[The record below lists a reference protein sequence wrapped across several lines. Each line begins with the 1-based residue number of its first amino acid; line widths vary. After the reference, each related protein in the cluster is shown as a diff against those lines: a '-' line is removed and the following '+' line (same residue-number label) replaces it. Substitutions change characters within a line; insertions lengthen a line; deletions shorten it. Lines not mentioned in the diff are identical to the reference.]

1 MKKLRVKIVIAV
13 LISATFVFALAI
25 LLTGTTLRIR
35 LNNRSDSMTE
45 LLEANKG
52 QMPPKSNFER
62 MEKNNQIRLYYY
74 DEESPYRE
82 RYFTVIY
89 EGDKVKSGNG
99 THIAAVDEESAVKM
113 ADDARKRKTE
123 TGNYYDY
130 RFRVS
135 EDTGYVIFL
144 DTSESLHTINS
155 LLLTMSLVC
164 LVFIVLITV
173 VFHFVA
179 KRVVRPFEENARTQ
193 KQFIT
198 DASHELKTPLAI
210 ISANAEVLAY
220 KDGENEW
227 IRNITD
233 QTARISGLIN
243 ELLTLN
249 RLEEIEINVDIAS
262 VDFSEIVNK
271 TADEFDEVFVG
282 KGVAVQREIEPGVQL
297 NGNKEQLTRLVSV
310 LVENASKYV
319 DDNGRVS
326 LTLKKEMRYT
336 VMRVFNT
343 CEVGNPEDYKYLF
356 DRFYRPDA
364 SRTSK
369 TGGHGIGLSIAKRIV
384 TLHNGTIEAQPEED
398 GLCFIV
404 KLSNKL
410 KQGKI
415 KRNK

>member
-1 MKKLRVKIVIAV
+1 MKKLRRKIVISV

-52 QMPPKSNFER
+52 QMPPKSNYER
-62 MEKNNQIRLYYY
+62 MEKNDQIRLYYY
-74 DEESPYRE
+74 DEESPYRV

-89 EGDKVKSGNG
+89 EGDRIKSVDVA
-99 THIAAVDEESAVKM
+99 HIAAVDEEAAVQM
-113 ADDARKRKTE
+113 AETARKKNTE

-130 RFRVS
+130 RYRVS
-135 EDTGYVIFL
+135 NDTGYVIFV
-144 DTSESLHTINS
+144 DTSEDLHIVNS
-155 LLLTMSLVC
+155 LLLILSLVC
-164 LVFIVLITV
+164 AVFIVLITV
-173 VFHFVA
+173 VFHFVS

-220 KDGENEW
+220 KDGDNEW

-249 RLEEIEINVDIAS
+249 RLEEIETNVDIAQ
-262 VDFSEIVNK
+262 VDFSEIVTK

-282 KGVAVQREIEPGVQL
+282 KNVTVQREIAPGVLL
-297 NGNKEQLTRLVSV
+297 NGNSDQLTRLASV
-310 LVENASKYV
+310 LVENAAKYV
-319 DDNGRVS
+319 TESGRVQ
-326 LTLKKEMRYT
+326 LTLKKETRYT
-336 VMRVFNT
+336 VLRVFNT
-343 CEVGNPEDYKYLF
+343 CEAGNPEDYKYLF

-384 TLHNGTIEAQPEED
+384 TLHNGTIEAQPEQD
-398 GLCFIV
+398 GLCFVV
-404 KLSNKL
+404 KLSNRL
-410 KQGKI
+410 KPGK
-415 KRNK
+415 KNT